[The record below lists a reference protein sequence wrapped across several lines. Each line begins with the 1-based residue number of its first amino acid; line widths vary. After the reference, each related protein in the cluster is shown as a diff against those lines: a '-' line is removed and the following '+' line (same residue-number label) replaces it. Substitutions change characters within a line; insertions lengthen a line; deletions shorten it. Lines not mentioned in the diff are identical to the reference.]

1 MCRFCNGDDSGL
13 ERRQAAHVEQQLKK
27 DKKMYDRE
35 IKLLLL
41 GTGESGKSTIVK
53 QMKIIHLNG
62 FKNDDERKEYRV
74 VIYSNIIQSMKS
86 LIKGSQKL
94 GIRID
99 PQNKDRS
106 ERVGLLAG
114 TGEGFTIDIG
124 KDIAVLWTDSG
135 IQAAFLRAS
144 EYQLNDSAK
153 YYFNDLSRI
162 LEASYVPTVQDV
174 LRSRVITTGIQETEF
189 SYANVKFRMVDV
201 GGQRNERRKWLHCF
215 QDVTAIIFCVALS
228 EYDQKLYEDESQNRM
243 LESLLLF
250 DEITNSRWF
259 ANTSMILF
267 LNKMDLFREKIQKV
281 DLSTCFPEY
290 GDGRNYDK
298 GLAFIKQKF
307 LSLNANP
314 EKKKIYPHETCATDT
329 RNIRIV
335 FEDVK
340 DIIIQTNLQSS
351 GF

>member
-1 MCRFCNGDDSGL
+1 MSCCCKDDDAL
-13 ERRQAAHVEQQLKK
+13 ERRQAAQVDAQLKK
-27 DKKMYDRE
+27 DRKLYERE

-62 FKNDDERKEYRV
+62 FKNDEERKEYRP

-86 LIKGSQKL
+86 LIKGAQKL
-94 GIRID
+94 NISLDAG
-99 PQNKDRS
+99 NK
-106 ERVGLLAG
+106 ERAERQLQLSGAG
-114 TGEGFTIDIG
+114 EIFNAEIG
-124 KDIAVLWTDSG
+124 KDVTLLWRDPG
-135 IQAAFLRAS
+135 IQSAFARAN
-144 EYQLNDSAK
+144 EFQLNDSAK
-153 YYFNDLSRI
+153 YYLDDITRL
-162 LEASYVPTVQDV
+162 LDPAYVPTVQDV

-189 SYANVKFRMVDV
+189 TYSNVKFRMVDV
-201 GGQRNERRKWLHCF
+201 GGQRNERRKWIHCF

-243 LESLLLF
+243 IESLLLF

-267 LNKMDLFREKIQKV
+267 LNKTDLFREKIQRV
-281 DLSTCFPEY
+281 DLVTCFPEY
-290 GDGRNYDK
+290 GDGKNYDK

-307 LSLNANP
+307 VSLNKNP
-314 EKKKIYPHETCATDT
+314 EKKKIYVHETCATDT
-329 RNIRIV
+329 RNIKFV
-335 FEDVK
+335 FEAVK
-340 DIIIQTNLQSS
+340 DIIIQTNLQAS